1 MPFDWRAYFKL
12 AKFLIKL
19 ASTAFAR
26 IILSDFAREA
36 LWRSGVSRAYYAAYC
51 HVRNYARD
59 RLGFQPRRS
68 ADDHAKLRE
77 HLRRNQGYIE
87 IADLLNQLRSWRNNC
102 DYDDITHRLE
112 NMTKNAIQY
121 AREIFDR
128 IELMSIP

>member
-12 AKFLIKL
+12 AKILVKL
-19 ASTAFAR
+19 ASTALAR

-59 RLGFQPRRS
+59 RLGLQPRRS

-77 HLRRNQGYIE
+77 HLRRNPGYIE

-102 DYDDITHRLE
+102 DYDDMAHRLE
-112 NMTKNAIQY
+112 AMTKNAIQY

-128 IELMSIP
+128 LELMSIP

>member
-12 AKFLIKL
+12 AKFLVKL

-36 LWRSGVSRAYYAAYC
+36 LRRSGISRAYYAAYC
-51 HVRNYARD
+51 HVRNHARD

-102 DYDDITHRLE
+102 DYDDIAHRLE
-112 NMTKNAIQY
+112 DMAKNAIQY
-121 AREIFDR
+121 ARGIFDR
-128 IELMSIP
+128 LELMSTP